1 MRKTNKGFTIVE
13 LVIVI
18 AVIAILAAVLIPT
31 FVSLTKKANLN
42 SDMQAVRQ
50 MNVALATEAATNGK
64 PADLLEAMI
73 MMKNAGYDFEN
84 YKPISVD
91 HRFFWNQTENR
102 IVLVLKNDVDGVA
115 AGTIVFP
122 KEEEGN
128 MITEAHK
135 PLYRDSLVSADV
147 VEDFKDKIADIGTSA
162 PIEIAT
168 ADELMALSALVNGA
182 TDKANT
188 YAGYTF
194 NLTADEYDISNSV
207 WVPIGESEGAPFSGK
222 LIGKEGGTKII
233 GLTTEGYTTDVAN
246 ATKLTSG
253 QIGVSYGFIGFAHNA
268 TIENIIISEATIDL
282 SKTGKEMGALVG
294 YVTGNLTMTNC
305 SIENSTV
312 IGMTK
317 VGGLVGHVDNQ
328 VENKPENANNKVVLT
343 NCKNVNTTVKAMHTG
358 DNGRAGGLV
367 SSAIGGTIEFVN
379 CEVTAPLVSAK
390 DYAAGL
396 IAQVYNHI
404 TVNISGCKINPTEVK
419 ATEPR
424 EGVYLI
430 GYWAVN
436 GDKTVTITSTEV
448 NGTALTEVNDSL
460 FGYVSKGATANLV
473 IGETTYKYYNS
484 TDNNSRPDY
493 EDGTSLWEVVEVV
506 E

>member
-31 FVSLTKKANLN
+31 FVSLTKKANLS

-102 IVLVLKNDVDGVA
+102 IVLVLKNEVDGVA

-128 MITEAHK
+128 VITEAHK

-147 VEDFKDKIADIGTSA
+147 VEEFKDKIAEVGTSA

-207 WVPIGESEGAPFSGK
+207 WVPIGEAEVAPFSGK

-268 TIENIIISEATIDL
+268 TVENIIISEATIDL

-317 VGGLVGHVDNQ
+317 VGGLVGHVDND
-328 VENKPENANNKVVLT
+328 KTRDGKVVLT

-367 SSAIGGTIEFVN
+367 GTAIGGAIEFVN

-396 IAQVYNHI
+396 ISQVYNGI
-404 TVNISGCKINPTEVK
+404 TVKISGCKINPTEVK

-424 EGVYLI
+424 KGVYLI
-430 GYWAVN
+430 GYWAN
-436 GDKTVTITSTEV
+436 NSNHPVTITSTEV

-460 FGYVSKGATANLV
+460 FGYMSMGATANLV
-473 IGETTYKYYNS
+473 IGETTYKYTNS
-484 TDNNSRPDY
+484 TGNNSRPDY
-493 EDGTSLWEVVEVV
+493 EDGNSLWTVVE
-506 E
+506 